1 MKIDQKFI
9 GAKVKSNLLNRYFV
23 IEEGNEELYIKL
35 GLLHIFVNSEPK
47 IKKITDVKTGK
58 KSDINTDS
66 DSNGISDSDS
76 PLLAP

>member
-47 IKKITDVKTGK
+47 IKIINVKTRE

-76 PLLAP
+76 PVLAP

>member
-47 IKKITDVKTGK
+47 IKKINVKTREI
-58 KSDINTDS
+58 SDINTDS

>member
-47 IKKITDVKTGK
+47 IKIINVKTREI
-58 KSDINTDS
+58 SDINTDS

>member
-47 IKKITDVKTGK
+47 IKIINVKTREI
-58 KSDINTDS
+58 SDINTDS

-76 PLLAP
+76 AVLAP

>member
-1 MKIDQKFI
+1 MKIDHKFI

-47 IKKITDVKTGK
+47 IKIINVKTREI
-58 KSDINTDS
+58 SDINTDS

-76 PLLAP
+76 PVLAP

>member
-1 MKIDQKFI
+1 MKIDKKFI

-47 IKKITDVKTGK
+47 IKIINVKTREI
-58 KSDINTDS
+58 SDINTDS

>member
-1 MKIDQKFI
+1 MKIDKKFI

-47 IKKITDVKTGK
+47 IKIINVKTREI
-58 KSDINTDS
+58 SDINTDS

-76 PLLAP
+76 PVLAP

>member
-23 IEEGNEELYIKL
+23 IEEDNEELYIKL

-47 IKKITDVKTGK
+47 IKIINVKTREI
-58 KSDINTDS
+58 SDINTDS

>member
-1 MKIDQKFI
+1 MKIDKKFI

-23 IEEGNEELYIKL
+23 IEEGKEELYIKL

-47 IKKITDVKTGK
+47 IKIINVKTREI
-58 KSDINTDS
+58 SDINTDS

>member
-47 IKKITDVKTGK
+47 IKIINVKTREI
-58 KSDINTDS
+58 SDINTDS

-76 PLLAP
+76 ALLAP

>member
-35 GLLHIFVNSEPK
+35 GLLHIFVHTEPK
-47 IKKITDVKTGK
+47 IKIINVKTREI
-58 KSDINTDS
+58 SDINTDS

>member
-1 MKIDQKFI
+1 MKIDHKFI

-47 IKKITDVKTGK
+47 IKIINVKTREI
-58 KSDINTDS
+58 SDINTDS

>member
-47 IKKITDVKTGK
+47 IKIINVKTREI
-58 KSDINTDS
+58 SDINTDS

-76 PLLAP
+76 PVLAP

>member
-47 IKKITDVKTGK
+47 IKIINVKTREI
-58 KSDINTDS
+58 SDINTDS

-76 PLLAP
+76 PVLAT

>member
-47 IKKITDVKTGK
+47 IKIINVKTREI
-58 KSDINTDS
+58 SDINTDS
-66 DSNGISDSDS
+66 DSDGISDSDS

>member
-35 GLLHIFVNSEPK
+35 GLLHIFVNIEPK
-47 IKKITDVKTGK
+47 IKIINVKTREI
-58 KSDINTDS
+58 SDINTDS

-76 PLLAP
+76 PVLAP

>member
-47 IKKITDVKTGK
+47 IKIKNVKTREI
-58 KSDINTDS
+58 SDINTDS

>member
-47 IKKITDVKTGK
+47 IKIINVKTRE

>member
-47 IKKITDVKTGK
+47 IKIINVKTREI
-58 KSDINTDS
+58 SDINIDS

-76 PLLAP
+76 PVLAP